1 MSAILDSGNSSDGDK
16 PTAKPG
22 NSIKRSM
29 SARKRKRLLVIGG
42 ALLVLAIAVGLVLK
56 AFNND
61 IRFFRTP
68 ADLTE
73 QDYASGARV
82 RLGGLVE
89 KGSVL
94 RDGTKLSFVV
104 TDTIKTVKV
113 SFEGIVPDLF
123 REGQGVVAEG
133 KFDQNGLF
141 VADSVLAKHDENY
154 VPKDLADSLKAKGVW
169 EGK

>member
-1 MSAILDSGNSSDGDK
+1 MSATAEDNARG
-16 PTAKPG
+16 AKPAG
-22 NSIKRSM
+22 NFARTVSQ
-29 SARKRKRLLVIGG
+29 RKRKRLFLIGG
-42 ALLVLAIAVGLVLK
+42 ALAVLAVAVGLMLM
-56 AFNND
+56 AFSQD

-73 QDYASGARV
+73 QDMASGSRF

-89 KGSVL
+89 EGSVSREGSEL
-94 RDGTKLSFVV
+94 RFTV

-113 SFEGIVPDLF
+113 VFEGIPPDLF

-133 KFDQNGLF
+133 RFGDDGVF
-141 VADSVLAKHDENY
+141 RADDVLAKHDENY
-154 VPKDLADSLKAKGVW
+154 VPKDLADSLKEKGVW

>member
-1 MSAILDSGNSSDGDK
+1 MSATADSNDRK
-16 PTAKPG
+16 VK
-22 NSIKRSM
+22 
-29 SARKRKRLLVIGG
+29 SAGPAGSVSRTISQRKRKRLMLIGG
-42 ALLVLAIAVGLVLK
+42 ALAVLAIAVGLMLM
-56 AFNND
+56 AFSQD

-73 QDYASGARV
+73 QEITSGARF

-89 KGSVL
+89 EGSVTREGSEL
-94 RDGTKLSFVV
+94 RFTV

-113 SFEGIVPDLF
+113 VFEGIAPDLF

-133 KFDQNGLF
+133 RFGPDRIF
-141 VADSVLAKHDENY
+141 HADNVLAKHDENY
-154 VPKDLADSLKAKGVW
+154 IPKDLADSLKEKGVW

>member
-1 MSAILDSGNSSDGDK
+1 MSATADDK
-16 PTAKPG
+16 ARKSKPAA
-22 NSIKRSM
+22 NFARTVSQ
-29 SARKRKRLLVIGG
+29 RKRKRLFLIGG
-42 ALLVLAIAVGLVLK
+42 ALAVLAVAVGLMLM
-56 AFNND
+56 AFSQD

-73 QDYASGARV
+73 QDMASGSRF

-89 KGSVL
+89 EGSVSREGSEL
-94 RDGTKLSFVV
+94 RFTV

-113 SFEGIVPDLF
+113 VFEGIPPDLF

-133 KFDQNGLF
+133 RFGDGGVF
-141 VADSVLAKHDENY
+141 RADNVLAKHDENY
-154 VPKDLADSLKAKGVW
+154 IPKDLADSLKEKGVW

>member
-1 MSAILDSGNSSDGDK
+1 MSATADDNARGTKPAGNLARNVSQ
-16 PTAKPG
+16 
-22 NSIKRSM
+22 
-29 SARKRKRLLVIGG
+29 RKRKRLFLIGG
-42 ALLVLAIAVGLVLK
+42 ALAVLAIAVGLMLM
-56 AFNND
+56 AFSQD

-73 QDYASGARV
+73 QDMASGSRF

-89 KGSVL
+89 EGSVSREGSEL
-94 RDGTKLSFVV
+94 HFTV

-113 SFEGIVPDLF
+113 VFEGIPPDLF

-133 KFDQNGLF
+133 RFGDDGVF
-141 VADSVLAKHDENY
+141 HADNVLAKHDENY
-154 VPKDLADSLKAKGVW
+154 IPKDLADSLKEKGVW

>member
-1 MSAILDSGNSSDGDK
+1 MSATADDNARGTK
-16 PTAKPG
+16 PAGSFARTV
-22 NSIKRSM
+22 SQ
-29 SARKRKRLLVIGG
+29 RKRKRLFLIGG
-42 ALLVLAIAVGLVLK
+42 ALAVLAIAVGLMLM
-56 AFNND
+56 AFSQD

-73 QDYASGARV
+73 QDRASGSRF

-89 KGSVL
+89 EGSVSREGSEL
-94 RDGTKLSFVV
+94 HFTV

-113 SFEGIVPDLF
+113 VFEGIPPDLF

-133 KFDQNGLF
+133 RFGDDGVF
-141 VADSVLAKHDENY
+141 RADNVLAKHDENY
-154 VPKDLADSLKAKGVW
+154 IPKDLADSLKEKGVW

>member
-1 MSAILDSGNSSDGDK
+1 MSATADDNARKSK
-16 PTAKPG
+16 PAANFARTV
-22 NSIKRSM
+22 SQ
-29 SARKRKRLLVIGG
+29 RKRKRLFLIGG
-42 ALLVLAIAVGLVLK
+42 ALAVLAVAVGLMLM
-56 AFNND
+56 AFSQD

-73 QDYASGARV
+73 QDMASGSRF

-89 KGSVL
+89 EGSVSREGSEL
-94 RDGTKLSFVV
+94 RFTV

-113 SFEGIVPDLF
+113 VFEGIPPDLF

-133 KFDQNGLF
+133 RFGDGGVF
-141 VADSVLAKHDENY
+141 RADNVLAKHDENY
-154 VPKDLADSLKAKGVW
+154 IPKDLVDSLKEKGVW

>member
-1 MSAILDSGNSSDGDK
+1 MSATAEDNARG
-16 PTAKPG
+16 AKPAG
-22 NSIKRSM
+22 NFARTVSQ
-29 SARKRKRLLVIGG
+29 RKRKRLFLIGG
-42 ALLVLAIAVGLVLK
+42 ALAVLAIAVGLMLM
-56 AFNND
+56 AFSQD

-73 QDYASGARV
+73 QDMASGSRF

-89 KGSVL
+89 EGSVSREGSEL
-94 RDGTKLSFVV
+94 RFTV

-113 SFEGIVPDLF
+113 VFEGIPPDLF

-133 KFDQNGLF
+133 RFGDDGVF
-141 VADSVLAKHDENY
+141 RADNVLAKHDENY
-154 VPKDLADSLKAKGVW
+154 VPKDLADSLKEKGVW

>member
-1 MSAILDSGNSSDGDK
+1 MSATAQSNGRSTK
-16 PTAKPG
+16 PIG
-22 NSIKRSM
+22 SIARTVSR
-29 SARKRKRLLVIGG
+29 RKRKRLMLIGG
-42 ALLVLAIAVGLVLK
+42 ALVVLAIAVGLMLV
-56 AFNND
+56 AFNQD

-73 QDYASGARV
+73 QEITSGARF

-89 KGSVL
+89 DGSVVRVGSEL
-94 RDGTKLSFVV
+94 RFTV

-113 SFEGIVPDLF
+113 AFEGIAPDLF

-133 KFDQNGLF
+133 RFGPDGVF
-141 VADSVLAKHDENY
+141 RADNVLAKHDENY
-154 VPKDLADSLKAKGVW
+154 VPKDLADSLKKKGVW

>member
-1 MSAILDSGNSSDGDK
+1 MSATAEDNARG
-16 PTAKPG
+16 AKPAG
-22 NSIKRSM
+22 NFARTVSQ
-29 SARKRKRLLVIGG
+29 RKRKRLFLIGG
-42 ALLVLAIAVGLVLK
+42 ALAVLAVAVGLMLM
-56 AFNND
+56 AFSQD

-73 QDYASGARV
+73 QDMASGSRF

-89 KGSVL
+89 EGSVSREGSEL
-94 RDGTKLSFVV
+94 RFTV

-113 SFEGIVPDLF
+113 VFQGIPPDLF

-133 KFDQNGLF
+133 RFGDDGVF
-141 VADSVLAKHDENY
+141 RADNVLAKHDENY
-154 VPKDLADSLKAKGVW
+154 VPKDLADSLKEKGVW

>member
-1 MSAILDSGNSSDGDK
+1 MSATADDNARNSK
-16 PTAKPG
+16 PAANFARTV
-22 NSIKRSM
+22 SR
-29 SARKRKRLLVIGG
+29 RKRKRLFLIGG
-42 ALLVLAIAVGLVLK
+42 ALVVLAVAVGLMLM
-56 AFNND
+56 AFSQD

-73 QDYASGARV
+73 QDMASGSRF

-89 KGSVL
+89 EGSVSREGSEL
-94 RDGTKLSFVV
+94 RFTV

-113 SFEGIVPDLF
+113 VFEGIPPDLF

-133 KFDQNGLF
+133 RFGTDGVF
-141 VADSVLAKHDENY
+141 RADNVLAKHDENY
-154 VPKDLADSLKAKGVW
+154 IPKDLADSLKEKGVW

>member
-1 MSAILDSGNSSDGDK
+1 MSATAEENARK
-16 PTAKPG
+16 AKPASSLTRTIG
-22 NSIKRSM
+22 Q
-29 SARKRKRLLVIGG
+29 RKRKRLMLIGG
-42 ALLVLAIAVGLVLK
+42 ALAVLAVAVGLMLM
-56 AFNND
+56 AFNQD

-73 QDYASGARV
+73 QELTSGSRF

-89 KGSVL
+89 QGSVS
-94 RDGTKLSFVV
+94 RDGSELRFTV

-113 SFEGIVPDLF
+113 VFEGIPPDLF

-133 KFDQNGLF
+133 RFGQDGVF
-141 VADSVLAKHDENY
+141 RADNVLAKHDENY

>member
-1 MSAILDSGNSSDGDK
+1 MSATADDNARKSK
-16 PTAKPG
+16 PTA
-22 NSIKRSM
+22 NFTRSV
-29 SARKRKRLLVIGG
+29 SQRKRKRLFLIGG
-42 ALLVLAIAVGLVLK
+42 ALAVLAVAVGLMLM
-56 AFNND
+56 AFSQD

-73 QDYASGARV
+73 QDMASGSRF

-89 KGSVL
+89 EGSVSREGSEL
-94 RDGTKLSFVV
+94 RFTV

-113 SFEGIVPDLF
+113 VFEGIPPDLF

-133 KFDQNGLF
+133 RFGDGGIF
-141 VADSVLAKHDENY
+141 RADNVLAKHDENY
-154 VPKDLADSLKAKGVW
+154 IPKDLADSLKEKGVW